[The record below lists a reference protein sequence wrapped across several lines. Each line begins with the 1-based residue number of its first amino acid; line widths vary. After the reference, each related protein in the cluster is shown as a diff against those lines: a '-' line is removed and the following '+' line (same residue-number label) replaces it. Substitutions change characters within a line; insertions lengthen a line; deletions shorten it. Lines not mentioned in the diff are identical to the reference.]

1 VVKRPYCEEVY
12 PYVRHETIPGC
23 ERLRSVGTV
32 SFITLTNF
40 EEPDMALAVAEV
52 RTANRG
58 SAVEGIEL
66 SIVMPCLNEVRTVG
80 VCVAKARQALHAAG
94 VAGEV
99 IVADNG
105 STDGSQDVAAAAGG
119 EVVHVPR
126 RGYGAALQ
134 GGIAAARGRFILMG
148 DADDS
153 YDFLQIAGFLDR
165 LRAGDELVMGNRFQG
180 GIRPGAMPWHHRY
193 IGNPVLT
200 GILNLFFRAGVG
212 DAHCGLRAFRKDSY
226 ERLGLVTPGM
236 EFASEMVV
244 KATLRGLRISEVP
257 TVLHPDGRGRPPHLR
272 SFRDGW
278 RHLRFLLLFC
288 PLWLFLLPAILLL
301 VVGSGLMVWLT
312 PGPRHVG
319 EVVLDIHTMLLG
331 TLCVIVSYQTLWL
344 GVSSKVFGCRL
355 GILSPDG
362 LTRVV
367 DRWLT
372 VERGLTAGTFVFLG
386 GLAMNVWLVVQ
397 WWNVSLGEL
406 DVGRTMRGALWGLL
420 GMVVGVQ
427 TAYGACFVGL
437 LGLWKPGAQLP
448 PTAARVSRHQPGL
461 LCSE

>member
-1 VVKRPYCEEVY
+1 MSRYHWLIAACL
-12 PYVRHETIPGC
+12 IGC
-23 ERLRSVGTV
+23 AVG
-32 SFITLTNF
+32 
-40 EEPDMALAVAEV
+40 LAVVA
-52 RTANRG
+52 RTRSTGNGA

-66 SIVMPCLNEVRTVG
+66 SIVMPCLNEARTVG

-165 LRAGDELVMGNRFQG
+165 LRAGDELVMGNRFRG

-226 ERLGLVTPGM
+226 ERLGLVTR
-236 EFASEMVV
+236 AWS
-244 KATLRGLRISEVP
+244 S
-257 TVLHPDGRGRPPHLR
+257 
-272 SFRDGW
+272 
-278 RHLRFLLLFC
+278 
-288 PLWLFLLPAILLL
+288 PA
-301 VVGSGLMVWLT
+301 
-312 PGPRHVG
+312 
-319 EVVLDIHTMLLG
+319 
-331 TLCVIVSYQTLWL
+331 
-344 GVSSKVFGCRL
+344 K
-355 GILSPDG
+355 
-362 LTRVV
+362 
-367 DRWLT
+367 
-372 VERGLTAGTFVFLG
+372 
-386 GLAMNVWLVVQ
+386 
-397 WWNVSLGEL
+397 WW
-406 DVGRTMRGALWGLL
+406 
-420 GMVVGVQ
+420 
-427 TAYGACFVGL
+427 
-437 LGLWKPGAQLP
+437 
-448 PTAARVSRHQPGL
+448 
-461 LCSE
+461 